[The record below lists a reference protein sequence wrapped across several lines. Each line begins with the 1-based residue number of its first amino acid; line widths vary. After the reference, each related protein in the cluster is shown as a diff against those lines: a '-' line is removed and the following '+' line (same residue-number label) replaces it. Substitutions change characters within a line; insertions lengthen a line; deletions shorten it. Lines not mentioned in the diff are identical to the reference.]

1 MALQLTELLP
11 AISFQVLKLT
21 TKLHCISN
29 DSTFPNG
36 IVLQKLPFLKI
47 QGTFG
52 ISYNENG
59 LYHSHTKALML
70 PFAFCTI
77 SLLFHKKNCK
87 MLNYTHFWQFHFI
100 FFPHT
105 RKCGHFTK
113 RFMVLNKMLCRF
125 GSSKN
130 MQCREVS
137 SLESWNSL
145 SFFTTF
151 HDMVEFIHMNDG
163 HNLVVERVY
172 FVSFSYF
179 LEMEKRGEAIK
190 MHSPSI
196 NFTFSSVY

>member
-59 LYHSHTKALML
+59 LHHSHTKALML

-77 SLLFHKKNCK
+77 SLLFHKKKLQNAQLHTFLAVSFHIFSTHKK
-87 MLNYTHFWQFHFI
+87 M
-100 FFPHT
+100 
-105 RKCGHFTK
+105 R
-113 RFMVLNKMLCRF
+113 
-125 GSSKN
+125 
-130 MQCREVS
+130 
-137 SLESWNSL
+137 
-145 SFFTTF
+145 TF
-151 HDMVEFIHMNDG
+151 HKALHGSQQNAV
-163 HNLVVERVY
+163 
-172 FVSFSYF
+172 
-179 LEMEKRGEAIK
+179 
-190 MHSPSI
+190 
-196 NFTFSSVY
+196 

>member
-77 SLLFHKKNCK
+77 SLLFHKKTAKCSI
-87 MLNYTHFWQFHFI
+87 THI
-100 FFPHT
+100 
-105 RKCGHFTK
+105 
-113 RFMVLNKMLCRF
+113 F
-125 GSSKN
+125 GS
-130 MQCREVS
+130 
-137 SLESWNSL
+137 
-145 SFFTTF
+145 
-151 HDMVEFIHMNDG
+151 FI
-163 HNLVVERVY
+163 
-172 FVSFSYF
+172 SYF
-179 LEMEKRGEAIK
+179 FHTQKNADISQSASWFSTKCCVDLVALKICNAERYHLWNHGTLY
-190 MHSPSI
+190 PSLLCFMI
-196 NFTFSSVY
+196 W

>member
-1 MALQLTELLP
+1 
-11 AISFQVLKLT
+11 
-21 TKLHCISN
+21 
-29 DSTFPNG
+29 
-36 IVLQKLPFLKI
+36 
-47 QGTFG
+47 
-52 ISYNENG
+52 
-59 LYHSHTKALML
+59 
-70 PFAFCTI
+70 
-77 SLLFHKKNCK
+77 
-87 MLNYTHFWQFHFI
+87 
-100 FFPHT
+100 
-105 RKCGHFTK
+105 
-113 RFMVLNKMLCRF
+113 MVLNKMLCRF
-125 GSSKN
+125 GSSEN

-179 LEMEKRGEAIK
+179 REMEKRGEAIK

>member
-1 MALQLTELLP
+1 
-11 AISFQVLKLT
+11 
-21 TKLHCISN
+21 
-29 DSTFPNG
+29 
-36 IVLQKLPFLKI
+36 
-47 QGTFG
+47 
-52 ISYNENG
+52 
-59 LYHSHTKALML
+59 
-70 PFAFCTI
+70 
-77 SLLFHKKNCK
+77 
-87 MLNYTHFWQFHFI
+87 MLNYTHFWQFQLI

-105 RKCGHFTK
+105 KNADISDSEKHFML
-113 RFMVLNKMLCRF
+113 RNKMLCRF

-145 SFFTTF
+145 SFFTMF

-163 HNLVVERVY
+163 HNLVVGVY

-179 LEMEKRGEAIK
+179 REMEKRGEAIK